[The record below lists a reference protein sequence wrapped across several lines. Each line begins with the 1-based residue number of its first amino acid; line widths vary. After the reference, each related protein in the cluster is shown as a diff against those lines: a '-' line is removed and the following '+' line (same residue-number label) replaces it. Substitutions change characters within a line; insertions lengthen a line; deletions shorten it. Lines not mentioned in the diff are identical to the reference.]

1 MAPVLARLVRLL
13 AGLCLTAAVAIVLQ
27 SCVWAVLAFTDVRT
41 HGLTALTQPEKVA
54 EAEIERA
61 NAMPVAPSIRPVTG
75 GAGPSVPAVGEA
87 DEAAAPDESTETK
100 PASRTTE
107 RVLSALS
114 GVASVA
120 GVGAMLL
127 LPLVL
132 AVAFVTTLV
141 RAPNAAGA
149 TLGGVLWSAGLVG
162 FLLPWSSWWP
172 QLGWGGLFLSYS
184 SLVAEVEALQGVAGP
199 FGVEPL
205 VVHVVVPAL
214 AVAILV
220 GLAWRCGEALHA
232 ELLAAESLL
241 VDAAT
246 DRDAAERSA
255 RGATIAMGRT
265 ASSLSAAT
273 GSPLPAVG
281 GTSDQVIDDGSDAPP
296 PRRMI

>member
-41 HGLTALTQPEKVA
+41 HGITALTQPEKVA
-54 EAEIERA
+54 EAEVERA
-61 NAMPVAPSIRPVTG
+61 NAVPVAPTIRPVTG
-75 GAGPSVPAVGEA
+75 GVGPSVPAVG
-87 DEAAAPDESTETK
+87 DEDNQATAAEETDAK
-100 PASRTTE
+100 PASRTSE
-107 RVLSALS
+107 RVLAALS

-132 AVAFVTTLV
+132 SVAFVTTLV

-232 ELLAAESLL
+232 ELLAAESLI

-246 DRDAAERSA
+246 ERDATERSA
-255 RGATIAMGRT
+255 RGASMATSRT
-265 ASSLSAAT
+265 AAGLSAAT

-281 GTSDQVIDDGSDAPP
+281 GTSDRAAEDDSEAP